1 MPKRVRIAFLL
12 LGLAVFCYL
21 VWSFGVDN
29 IVVNVQRTGW
39 WFLPVIGIW
48 FVVYLLNAWAWYVI
62 LHDNA
67 EDVSFGTMLTLTI
80 SGFAINYI
88 TPFLNLGGEPYRV
101 VSLRETVGLHRAV
114 SSVILYNMVRMLSHF
129 FFWLSAIV
137 LVILTTQISFGFGIA
152 LGCVSVVVLGLTYF
166 FLSRHRK
173 GIFESLLSW
182 LSRNRLFR
190 PLASKLDARRDG
202 LLKIDGQIIELYNH
216 QRGSFYK
223 VLILEFISRVIASAE
238 FYFILRAIGYD
249 TSFLE
254 AIYINAASSLILNML
269 FFIPFELGTRE
280 GGLYIIMQ
288 NLGYISG
295 IGIYVGL
302 VNRVRELFWIFVGLI
317 LILWTGRQQVRGSML
332 EMIEADSGS

>member
-1 MPKRVRIAFLL
+1 ML

-129 FFWLSAIV
+129 FFWLGAIV
-137 LVILTTQISFGFGIA
+137 LVILTTQISFGFGIV

-223 VLILEFISRVIASAE
+223 VLLLEFISRVIASAE
-238 FYFILRAIGYD
+238 FYFILHAIGYD

-288 NLGYISG
+288 SLGYISG

-302 VNRVRELFWIFVGLI
+302 INRVRELFWIFVGLV

>member
-1 MPKRVRIAFLL
+1 VSKRARIAFLL
-12 LGLAVFCYL
+12 LGLAIFCYL
-21 VWSFGVDN
+21 VWSFGFDT
-29 IVVNVQRTGW
+29 IVLNVQRTGW

-48 FVVYLLNAWAWYVI
+48 FVVYLFNAWAWYII
-62 LHDNA
+62 LSDSA
-67 EDVSFGTMLTLTI
+67 EKVSFGTMLTLTI

-101 VSLRETVGLHRAV
+101 LSLRESVGLHRAV

-129 FFWLSAIV
+129 FFWIAAVV
-137 LVILTTQISFGFGIA
+137 LFVLTAHVSLGFGIL

-182 LSRNRLFR
+182 MSRYRFFQR
-190 PLASKLDARRDG
+190 LASKLDARRGG
-202 LLKIDGQIIELYNH
+202 LLKIDKQIMQLYNH
-216 QRGSFYK
+216 RRGSFYK
-223 VLILEFISRVIASAE
+223 VVTLEFLSRVIASAE
-238 FYFILRAIGYD
+238 FYFILHAVGYD

-288 NLGYISG
+288 SLGYISG

-302 VNRVRELFWIFVGLI
+302 VNRVRELFWIFVGLL
-317 LILWTGRQQVRGSML
+317 LIPWTGRQQVRGSML